1 MTKAQICKSISQN
14 FIVRNNI
21 IAAILTLVPKVEFNG
36 NNYEYTGGLA
46 FQKFLNLENCGFCI
60 SREFDNK
67 NLSKMS
73 IEEEIYLLLK
83 TSDIVEQKDCET
95 KNKNLYF
102 KKLDSDQKKYFTEV
116 ALGTEPKN
124 DMVSDK
130 QRKYN
135 KTYFKFVKELKNSYF
150 TTLIKLIDILQAIK
164 DKPFISNED
173 LNTISLNTKNLINTL
188 YNKVNRLYIGAI
200 MNLLEGK
207 YRRPKTNDLNRNKK
221 IQGYFNN

>member
-1 MTKAQICKSISQN
+1 
-14 FIVRNNI
+14 
-21 IAAILTLVPKVEFNG
+21 
-36 NNYEYTGGLA
+36 
-46 FQKFLNLENCGFCI
+46 
-60 SREFDNK
+60 
-67 NLSKMS
+67 
-73 IEEEIYLLLK
+73 
-83 TSDIVEQKDCET
+83 
-95 KNKNLYF
+95 
-102 KKLDSDQKKYFTEV
+102 
-116 ALGTEPKN
+116 
-124 DMVSDK
+124 MVSDK